1 MAEDWIEE
9 LLRQYQDAITRG
21 VYEGIYRLDEQ
32 ARASVLACQGRV
44 CCEEFVKLYDIPA
57 ELDLETFLARM
68 ATGGPSRIR
77 IQRDGDTI
85 LWEELHEG
93 QCMCP
98 LVKRGVVPLQ
108 PELCACAV
116 HWLRL
121 LLERHARRSAKVEL
135 LESVARGSE
144 NCVFRVTLGE

>member
-9 LLRQYQDAITRG
+9 LLRQYQDVVTRG
-21 VYEGIYRLDEQ
+21 VYEGIYRLDEE

-57 ELDLETFLARM
+57 DLDLETFFTRM

-108 PELCACAV
+108 PELCVCAV

-121 LLERHARRSAKVEL
+121 LIERHARRSAKVEL

-144 NCVFRVTLGE
+144 SCVFRVTLGE